1 MGQSV
6 VTVFGGSGFLGC
18 HIVGRLLGG
27 AHTKV
32 RAASRHSE
40 RTVIP
45 GTGVASRAIE
55 PVYADLRDA
64 LMAVS

>member
-1 MGQSV
+1 MGHGM
-6 VTVFGGSGFLGC
+6 VTVFGGSGFLGR
-18 HIVGRLLGG
+18 HIVGRLVGG
-27 AHTKV
+27 GSKV

-40 RTVIP
+40 RTVVP